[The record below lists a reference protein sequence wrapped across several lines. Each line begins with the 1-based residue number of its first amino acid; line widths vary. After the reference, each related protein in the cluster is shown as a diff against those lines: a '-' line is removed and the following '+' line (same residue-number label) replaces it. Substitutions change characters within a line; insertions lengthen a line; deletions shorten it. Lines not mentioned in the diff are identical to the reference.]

1 MTMVTLPG
9 IMAMFGGFFAA
20 GLTRKIGRKSVG
32 VGSLFIMLAGGL
44 TVRFWGMKSLLVAVI
59 GSAATGFSAG
69 TIPSALYAAYGAIT
83 PSGMRDKVVGWSDAI
98 TSIGIIIPQFLSGI
112 LASDGNWARAFDYY
126 FILIPI
132 IVVLIMFFPSAYTAL
147 QNQLDRRN

>member
-1 MTMVTLPG
+1 
-9 IMAMFGGFFAA
+9 
-20 GLTRKIGRKSVG
+20 
-32 VGSLFIMLAGGL
+32 
-44 TVRFWGMKSLLVAVI
+44 
-59 GSAATGFSAG
+59 
-69 TIPSALYAAYGAIT
+69 
-83 PSGMRDKVVGWSDAI
+83 MRDKVVGWSDAI